1 MTANET
7 GEKIYYSD
15 STSKVTNIRVTC
27 NHITVPVDKIESVD
41 VNFRIEAFSFST
53 LIFLTSFFP
62 FLFIDKVPEAFDTAF
77 LFFET
82 LIIIASAL
90 WLFLV
95 YKDYIELIVTV
106 GGRSLVIHSA
116 NMRKKD
122 YICKIAAAIGDA
134 ISDEEKFKAM
144 QKTGEVKPS
153 AVFNPSETMRLKLM
167 LEDYEKLTA
176 KK

>member
-1 MTANET
+1 
-7 GEKIYYSD
+7 
-15 STSKVTNIRVTC
+15 
-27 NHITVPVDKIESVD
+27 
-41 VNFRIEAFSFST
+41 
-53 LIFLTSFFP
+53 
-62 FLFIDKVPEAFDTAF
+62 
-77 LFFET
+77 
-82 LIIIASAL
+82 
-90 WLFLV
+90 
-95 YKDYIELIVTV
+95 
-106 GGRSLVIHSA
+106 
-116 NMRKKD
+116 MRRKD